1 MKFKEL
7 FTGTD
12 GIFTVFEQTF
22 PDAFKQIFGEIAPRQ
37 LNAYVLGACGNKVL
51 CDYITADSWKS
62 FVETTI
68 NMNLFNWERQTD
80 AIKSEYN
87 VAFGD
92 SVERKKTGTEGAD
105 TNETDTNL
113 YAKKPF
119 NNENFDDSE
128 RQSRAKQ
135 RGEERTYNLTETET
149 KHLNGG
155 YVTENI
161 RKEIA
166 LRRLNLQRQIM
177 LDIVN
182 DITLSI
188 YE

>member
-12 GIFTVFEQTF
+12 GIFTVFEHSF
-22 PDAFKQIFGEIAPRQ
+22 PDAFNKIFGGIAPRQ
-37 LNAYVLGACGNKVL
+37 LNTYVLGVCGNKVL
-51 CDYITADSWKS
+51 CDYITADSWRS

-87 VAFGD
+87 VALGD

-135 RGEERTYNLTETET
+135 RGEQRTYNLTETET

-155 YVTENI
+155 YVTENVK
-161 RKEIA
+161 REIA

-182 DITLSI
+182 DITLSV

>member
-22 PDAFKQIFGEIAPRQ
+22 PDAFKKIFGEIAPRQ
-37 LNAYVLGACGNKVL
+37 LNTYVLGVCGNKVL
-51 CDYITADSWKS
+51 CDYITADSWRS

-87 VAFGD
+87 VALGD
-92 SVERKKTGTEGAD
+92 SVERKKTGTEGANN
-105 TNETDTNL
+105 NETDTNL

-119 NNENFDDSE
+119 NNETFDDSE
-128 RQSRAKQ
+128 RQARTKQ

-155 YVTENI
+155 YVTENVK
-161 RKEIA
+161 REIA
-166 LRRLNLQRQIM
+166 MRRLNLQRQIM

-182 DITLSI
+182 DITLSV

>member
-7 FTGTD
+7 FTVTD
-12 GIFTVFEQTF
+12 GIFTLFERSV
-22 PDAFKQIFGEIAPRQ
+22 PDAFNKIFGGIAPRQ
-37 LNAYVLGACGNKVL
+37 LNTYVLGVCGNKVL
-51 CDYITADSWKS
+51 CDYITADSWRT

-80 AIKSEYN
+80 AIKSAYD
-87 VAFGD
+87 VTLGD

-128 RQSRAKQ
+128 RQARTKQ

-155 YVTENI
+155 YVTENVK
-161 RKEIA
+161 REIA
-166 LRRLNLQRQIM
+166 MRRLNLQRQIM

-182 DITLSI
+182 DITLSV

>member
-12 GIFTVFEQTF
+12 GIFTVFEQSF
-22 PDAFKQIFGEIAPRQ
+22 PDAFNKIFGGIAPRQ

-51 CDYITADSWKS
+51 CDYITADSWQS

-68 NMNLFNWERQTD
+68 NMNLFNWERQID

-87 VAFGD
+87 VALGD

-119 NNENFDDSE
+119 NNETFDDSE
-128 RQSRAKQ
+128 RQARTKE

-155 YVTENI
+155 YVTENVK
-161 RKEIA
+161 REIA
-166 LRRLNLQRQIM
+166 MRRLNLQRQIM

-182 DITLSI
+182 DITLSV

>member
-12 GIFTVFEQTF
+12 GIFTVFEQSF
-22 PDAFKQIFGEIAPRQ
+22 PDAYQKIFGGTTSQ
-37 LNAYVLGACGNKVL
+37 DLNIYVLGMCGNKVL
-51 CDYITADSWKS
+51 CDYITADSWRT

-68 NMNLFNWERQTD
+68 QMNLFNWVRQ
-80 AIKSEYN
+80 SEVLNAAYD
-87 VAFGD
+87 VTLGD
-92 SVERKKTGTEGAD
+92 SVERKKTGTEGAN

-149 KHLNGG
+149 HHLNGG
-155 YVTENI
+155 YATENI

-177 LDIVN
+177 SDIAG
-182 DITLSI
+182 DITLSV

>member
-12 GIFTVFEQTF
+12 GIFTVFEQSF
-22 PDAFKQIFGEIAPRQ
+22 PDAFNKIFGGIAPQQ
-37 LNAYVLGACGNKVL
+37 LNTYVLGVCGNKVL
-51 CDYITADSWKS
+51 CDYITADSWRS

-87 VAFGD
+87 VALGD
-92 SVERKKTGTEGAD
+92 SVERKKTGTEGA
-105 TNETDTNL
+105 TNNETDTNL

-155 YVTENI
+155 YVTENVK
-161 RKEIA
+161 REIA
-166 LRRLNLQRQIM
+166 MRRLNLQRQIM

-182 DITLSI
+182 DITLSV

>member
-51 CDYITADSWKS
+51 CDYITADSWRS

-68 NMNLFNWERQTD
+68 NMNLFNWQRQTD

-87 VAFGD
+87 VALGD

-155 YVTENI
+155 YVTENVK
-161 RKEIA
+161 REIA
-166 LRRLNLQRQIM
+166 MRRLNLQRQIM

-182 DITLSI
+182 DITLSV

>member
-12 GIFTVFEQTF
+12 GIFTVFEQSF
-22 PDAFKQIFGEIAPRQ
+22 PDAFNKIFGGIAPRQ
-37 LNAYVLGACGNKVL
+37 LNTYVLGVCGNKVL
-51 CDYITADSWKS
+51 CDYITADSWRT

-68 NMNLFNWERQTD
+68 SMNLFNWQRQTD
-80 AIKSEYN
+80 AIKAEYN
-87 VAFGD
+87 VALGD

-119 NNENFDDSE
+119 NNETFDDSE
-128 RQSRAKQ
+128 RQARTKQ
-135 RGEERTYNLTETET
+135 RGEQRNYNLTETET
-149 KHLNGG
+149 KRLNGG
-155 YVTENI
+155 YVTENVK
-161 RKEIA
+161 REIA
-166 LRRLNLQRQIM
+166 MRRLNLQRQIM

-182 DITLSI
+182 DITLSV

>member
-22 PDAFKQIFGEIAPRQ
+22 PDAFKHIFGEIAPRQ
-37 LNAYVLGACGNKVL
+37 LNAYVLGVCGNKVL
-51 CDYITADSWKS
+51 CDYITADSWRS

-68 NMNLFNWERQTD
+68 NMNLFNWQRQTD

-87 VAFGD
+87 VALGD

-128 RQSRAKQ
+128 RQARTKQ

-155 YVTENI
+155 YVTENVK
-161 RKEIA
+161 REIA
-166 LRRLNLQRQIM
+166 MRRLNLQRQIM

-182 DITLSI
+182 DITLSV

>member
-22 PDAFKQIFGEIAPRQ
+22 PDAFKKIFGEIAPRQ
-37 LNAYVLGACGNKVL
+37 LNTYVLGVCGNKVL
-51 CDYITADSWKS
+51 CDYITADSWRT

-87 VAFGD
+87 VALGD

-128 RQSRAKQ
+128 RQARTKQ

-155 YVTENI
+155 YVTENVK
-161 RKEIA
+161 REIA
-166 LRRLNLQRQIM
+166 MRRLNLQRQIM

-182 DITLSI
+182 DITLSV

>member
-12 GIFTVFEQTF
+12 GIFTVFEQSF
-22 PDAFKQIFGEIAPRQ
+22 PDAFNKIFGGIAPRQ
-37 LNAYVLGACGNKVL
+37 LNTYVLGVCGNKVL
-51 CDYITADSWKS
+51 CDYITADSWRT

-87 VAFGD
+87 VALGD
-92 SVERKKTGTEGAD
+92 SVERKKTGTEGANN
-105 TNETDTNL
+105 NETDTNL

-119 NNENFDDSE
+119 NNETFDDSE
-128 RQSRAKQ
+128 RQARTKQ
-135 RGEERTYNLTETET
+135 RSEERTYNLTETET

-155 YVTENI
+155 YVTENVK
-161 RKEIA
+161 REIA
-166 LRRLNLQRQIM
+166 MRRLNLQRQIM

-182 DITLSI
+182 DITLSV

>member
-12 GIFTVFEQTF
+12 GIFTVFEQSF
-22 PDAFKQIFGEIAPRQ
+22 PDAYQKIFGGIAPRQ

-51 CDYITADSWKS
+51 CDYITADSWQS
-62 FVETTI
+62 FVETNI
-68 NMNLFNWERQTD
+68 NMNLFNWVRQSEVL
-80 AIKSEYN
+80 KSQYD
-87 VAFGD
+87 VTLGD
-92 SVERKKTGTEGAD
+92 SVERKKTGTEGYD

-155 YVTENI
+155 YVTENVK
-161 RKEIA
+161 REIA
-166 LRRLNLQRQIM
+166 MRRLNLQRQIM

-182 DITLSI
+182 DITLSV

>member
-12 GIFTVFEQTF
+12 GIFTVFEQSF
-22 PDAFKQIFGEIAPRQ
+22 PDAYQKIFGGTTSQ
-37 LNAYVLGACGNKVL
+37 DLNIYVLGMCGNKVL
-51 CDYITADSWKS
+51 CDYITADSWRT

-68 NMNLFNWERQTD
+68 QMNLFNWVRQ
-80 AIKSEYN
+80 SEVLNAAYD
-87 VAFGD
+87 VTLGD
-92 SVERKKTGTEGAD
+92 SVERKKTGTEGFD

-149 KHLNGG
+149 HHLNGG
-155 YVTENI
+155 YATENI

-177 LDIVN
+177 SDIAG
-182 DITLSI
+182 DITLSV

>member
-12 GIFTVFEQTF
+12 GIFTVFEQSF
-22 PDAFKQIFGEIAPRQ
+22 PDAYQKIFGVTTSQ
-37 LNAYVLGACGNKVL
+37 DLNIYVLGMCGNKVL
-51 CDYITADSWKS
+51 CDYITADSWRT

-68 NMNLFNWERQTD
+68 QMNLFNWVRQ
-80 AIKSEYN
+80 SEVLNAEYD
-87 VAFGD
+87 VTLGD
-92 SVERKKTGTEGAD
+92 SVERKKTGTEGAN

-149 KHLNGG
+149 HHLNGG
-155 YVTENI
+155 YATENI

-177 LDIVN
+177 SDIAG
-182 DITLSI
+182 DITLSV

>member
-1 MKFKEL
+1 
-7 FTGTD
+7 
-12 GIFTVFEQTF
+12 
-22 PDAFKQIFGEIAPRQ
+22 
-37 LNAYVLGACGNKVL
+37 
-51 CDYITADSWKS
+51 
-62 FVETTI
+62 
-68 NMNLFNWERQTD
+68 MNLFNWERQRD
-80 AIKSEYN
+80 AIKSAYD
-87 VAFGD
+87 VTLGD
-92 SVERKKTGTEGAD
+92 SVERKKTGTDGAD

-149 KHLNGG
+149 DHLSGG
-155 YVTENI
+155 YATDNI

-182 DITLSI
+182 DITLSV

>member
-12 GIFTVFEQTF
+12 GIFTVFEQSF
-22 PDAFKQIFGEIAPRQ
+22 PDAYQKIFGGIAPRQ
-37 LNAYVLGACGNKVL
+37 LNNYVLGLCGNKVL
-51 CDYITADSWKS
+51 CDYITADSWRT

-87 VAFGD
+87 VALGD

-135 RGEERTYNLTETET
+135 RGDERTYNITETET

-155 YVTENI
+155 YVTENVK
-161 RKEIA
+161 REIVM
-166 LRRLNLQRQIM
+166 RMLNLQRKIM
-177 LDIVN
+177 LDIAN
-182 DITLSI
+182 DITLSV

>member
-12 GIFTVFEQTF
+12 GIFTVFEQSF
-22 PDAFKQIFGEIAPRQ
+22 PDDFNKIFGGIAPRQ
-37 LNAYVLGACGNKVL
+37 LNTYVLGVCGNKVL
-51 CDYITADSWKS
+51 CDYITADSWRT

-68 NMNLFNWERQTD
+68 NMNLFNWKRQTD

-87 VAFGD
+87 VALGD

-135 RGEERTYNLTETET
+135 RGEDKTYNLTETET

-155 YVTENI
+155 YVTENVK
-161 RKEIA
+161 REIA
-166 LRRLNLQRQIM
+166 MRLLNLQRQLM

-182 DITLSI
+182 DITLSV

>member
-12 GIFTVFEQTF
+12 GIFTVFEQSF
-22 PDAFKQIFGEIAPRQ
+22 PDAFNKIFGGIAPQQ

-51 CDYITADSWKS
+51 CDYITADSWRS

-80 AIKSEYN
+80 AIKSQYN
-87 VAFGD
+87 VALGD
-92 SVERKKTGTEGAD
+92 SVERKKTGTEGANN
-105 TNETDTNL
+105 NETDTNL

-119 NNENFDDSE
+119 NNETFDDSE

-135 RGEERTYNLTETET
+135 RSEERTYNLTETET

-155 YVTENI
+155 YVTENVK
-161 RKEIA
+161 REIA
-166 LRRLNLQRQIM
+166 MRRLNLQRQIM

-182 DITLSI
+182 DITLSV

>member
-12 GIFTVFEQTF
+12 GIFTVFEQSF
-22 PDAFKQIFGEIAPRQ
+22 PDAFNKIFGGIAPRQ
-37 LNAYVLGACGNKVL
+37 LNTYVLGVCGNKVL
-51 CDYITADSWKS
+51 CDYITADSWRT

-87 VAFGD
+87 VALGD
-92 SVERKKTGTEGAD
+92 SVERKKTGTEGANN
-105 TNETDTNL
+105 NETDTNL

-119 NNENFDDSE
+119 NNETFDDSE
-128 RQSRAKQ
+128 RQARTKQ

-155 YVTENI
+155 YVTENVK
-161 RKEIA
+161 REIA
-166 LRRLNLQRQIM
+166 MRRLNLQRQIM

-182 DITLSI
+182 DITLSV

>member
-12 GIFTVFEQTF
+12 GIFTVFEQSF
-22 PDAFKQIFGEIAPRQ
+22 PDAFKKIFGEIAPRQ
-37 LNAYVLGACGNKVL
+37 LNTYVLEVCGNKVL
-51 CDYITADSWKS
+51 CDYITADSWRT

-87 VAFGD
+87 VALGD

-128 RQSRAKQ
+128 RQARTKQ

-155 YVTENI
+155 YVTENVK
-161 RKEIA
+161 REIA
-166 LRRLNLQRQIM
+166 MRRFNLQRQIM

-182 DITLSI
+182 DITLSV

>member
-12 GIFTVFEQTF
+12 GIFTVFEQSF
-22 PDAFKQIFGEIAPRQ
+22 PDAYQKIFGGTTSQ
-37 LNAYVLGACGNKVL
+37 DLNIYVLGMCGNKVL
-51 CDYITADSWKS
+51 CDYITADSWRT

-68 NMNLFNWERQTD
+68 QMNLFNWVRQ
-80 AIKSEYN
+80 SEVLNAAYD
-87 VAFGD
+87 VTLGD
-92 SVERKKTGTEGAD
+92 SVERKKTGTEGFN

-149 KHLNGG
+149 HHLNGG
-155 YVTENI
+155 YATENI

-177 LDIVN
+177 SDIAG
-182 DITLSI
+182 DITLSV

>member
-22 PDAFKQIFGEIAPRQ
+22 PDAYQQIFVGSAPQ
-37 LNAYVLGACGNKVL
+37 DLNIYVLGMCGNKVL
-51 CDYITADSWKS
+51 CDYITADSWRT

-68 NMNLFNWERQTD
+68 KMNLFNWLRQS
-80 AIKSEYN
+80 AVLNAEYD
-87 VAFGD
+87 VTLGD
-92 SVERKKTGTEGAD
+92 SVERKKTGTEGFN

-128 RQSRAKQ
+128 RQANTKQ

-161 RKEIA
+161 KRELE

-177 LDIVN
+177 SDIVN
-182 DITLSI
+182 DITLSV